1 MRTLRDPGVRGGL
14 YVLPDDPVA
23 RDVLIPGFRGATTV
37 RGAFGWF
44 SSGWVAALAPGL
56 ADYLNR
62 DEADAI
68 DFTVAPALFERD
80 RRAIENV
87 GTLSD
92 EDAAAL
98 VADVFV
104 NGRARATALAR
115 HALDCMAWMVREE
128 RLRLRIAIPTP
139 ESNYH
144 PKMWLFEDGQDRV
157 LARGSGNATLRGL
170 TTGVEHLDVDVSWAP
185 GGEEKVRTG
194 VRILDDWSRGQSRG
208 IRRVIP
214 LPQALAQQ
222 IIQTVPDRKPTPTEY
237 SLLQRRS
244 RRRRRRRPSLP
255 LPKLRIP
262 EELIW
267 KRGDYAHQG
276 EAVRAWEGGKQ
287 PERGTISMAT
297 GAGKTI
303 TALIC
308 AARTQDR
315 IGDGPFLIVVS
326 APSKPLISQWQQ
338 EVKRFGIRAIAPSLE
353 RSTTAAMTRVLTSV
367 TRGGTTVLITTNA
380 SLCKPAFQSTV
391 AHILARNGRIVPSL
405 FIGDEAH
412 TLGAAGFISN
422 PPDFLEKRLALSAT
436 PVRQYDSDGTEKVF
450 EFFGPPA
457 FEFGLDKAIGFCLV
471 PYDYHVHATTLTDDE
486 LARFLDLTAS
496 IKRMAMMADDE
507 DAEAAEKLK
516 RLLIL
521 RRRLVE
527 TAEGK
532 LPLLKEVLER
542 RGPRHIRHA
551 LIYSTAKDPAQF
563 DAIGALLRDLGIRW
577 APVTQAETPDRRK
590 LDRTFRLFADG
601 EHQVLLAKKVLDEG
615 VDIPHIREAFI
626 VASSQVARE
635 WIQRRGRVLRCHPGK
650 THATVHDFLALPSPG
665 SQAAERD
672 VLTLIQVELR
682 RANHFAR
689 HARNAAGVRGVL
701 EETDRLAAAY
711 TKRWSAGA
719 PLLSASKP
727 HHISCSTPEGYL
739 P

>member
-1 MRTLRDPGVRGGL
+1 M
-14 YVLPDDPVA
+14 LPDDPVA
-23 RDVLIPGFRGATTV
+23 EQVLIPGFRAASRV

-87 GTLSD
+87 GALSD

-157 LARGSGNATLRGL
+157 LARGSGNATLRGI

-185 GGEEKVRTG
+185 GGEGKVKTG
-194 VRILDDWSRGQSRG
+194 VRILDDWSRGQSQG
-208 IRRVIP
+208 ISRVID
-214 LPQALAQQ
+214 LPDALAEQ
-222 IIQTVPDRKPTPTEY
+222 IIQTVPDRKPTPTDY
-237 SLLQRRS
+237 SILQRQP
-244 RRRRRRRPSLP
+244 RRRRRRRPSPP

-262 EELIW
+262 EALVWEEG
-267 KRGDYAHQG
+267 RYAHQG
-276 EAVRAWEGGKQ
+276 KAVAAWEGGDQ
-287 PERGTISMAT
+287 QERGTISMAT

-308 AARTQDR
+308 AARAQDR
-315 IGDGPFLIVVS
+315 LGDSSFLVVVS
-326 APSKPLISQWQQ
+326 APSKPLIAQWRE
-338 EVKRFGIRAIAPSLE
+338 EVERFGVRAIAPSLE
-353 RSTTAAMTRVLTSV
+353 RSTKAAMTRTLNAVA
-367 TRGGTTVLITTNA
+367 RGGTTVVITTNTA
-380 SLCKPAFQSTV
+380 LCKPSFQSTV
-391 AHILARNGRIVPSL
+391 AHILARNGTAVASM

-412 TLGAAGFISN
+412 TLGAAGFIKR
-422 PPDFLEKRLALSAT
+422 PPELFEKRLALSAT
-436 PVRQYDSDGTEKVF
+436 PVRQYDPDGTEKVF
-450 EFFGPPA
+450 EFFGPPV
-457 FEFGLDKAIGFCLV
+457 FDFGLDEAIGFCLV
-471 PYDYHVHATTLTDDE
+471 PYDYHVHATTLTNDE
-486 LARFLDLTAS
+486 LTRFLDLTAS
-496 IKRMAMMADDE
+496 IKKMATMADD
-507 DAEAAEKLK
+507 DDDTEAAEKLK
-516 RLLIL
+516 RLLVL

-527 TAEGK
+527 TAAGK
-532 LPLLKEVLER
+532 LPLLREVLER

-551 LIYSTAKDPAQF
+551 LIYATAKDPAQF
-563 DAIGALLRDLGIRW
+563 DAIGMLLRDLGVRW

-601 EHQVLLAKKVLDEG
+601 DHQVLLAKKVLDEG

-626 VASSQVARE
+626 VASSQVERE

-665 SQAAERD
+665 SREAERD
-672 VLTLIQVELR
+672 VMKLIQVELR

>member
-1 MRTLRDPGVRGGL
+1 M
-14 YVLPDDPVA
+14 LPDDPVA

-62 DEADAI
+62 DEADVI

-80 RRAIENV
+80 RTAIEKV

-170 TTGVEHLDVDVSWAP
+170 TTGVEHLDVDVSWVP

-222 IIQTVPDRKPTPTEY
+222 IIQTVPDRKPTPTDY
-237 SLLQRRS
+237 SILQRRS
-244 RRRRRRRPSLP
+244 RRRRRRRSSPP
-255 LPKLRIP
+255 RPRLRIP
-262 EELIW
+262 NELIW
-267 KRGDYAHQG
+267 KEGRYAHQG
-276 EAVRAWEGGKQ
+276 QAVAAWEGGDQ

-308 AARTQDR
+308 AARAQDR
-315 IGDGPFLIVVS
+315 IGYGPFLVVVS
-326 APSKPLISQWQQ
+326 APSKPLITQWTA
-338 EVKRFGIRAIAPSLE
+338 EVERFGVRAIAPSLE
-353 RSTTAAMTRVLTSV
+353 RSTTHAMTNALNSV

-380 SLCKPAFQSTV
+380 ALCKPSFHSTV
-391 AHILARNGRIVPSL
+391 AHILARNGRTVPSL

-412 TLGAAGFISN
+412 TLGAAGFTSR
-422 PPDFLEKRLALSAT
+422 PPDFFEKRLALSAT
-436 PVRQYDSDGTEKVF
+436 PVRQYDPDGTEQVF
-450 EFFGPPA
+450 EFFGPPV
-457 FEFGLDKAIGFCLV
+457 FEFGLDQAIGFCLV

-486 LARFLDLTAS
+486 LTLFLDLTAS
-496 IKRMAMMADDE
+496 IKKMAMMADE
-507 DAEAAEKLK
+507 DPEVAEKLK
-516 RLLIL
+516 RLLIF

-527 TAEGK
+527 TAQGK
-532 LPLLKEVLER
+532 LKLLREVLER
-542 RGPRHIRHA
+542 REPRHIHHA
-551 LIYSTAKDPAQF
+551 LIYATAKDPDQF
-563 DAIGALLRDLGIRW
+563 EDIGKVLGDLGVKW
-577 APVTQAETPDRRK
+577 APVTQAETPK
-590 LDRTFRLFADG
+590 VNQLKRTFELFRQGAL
-601 EHQVLLAKKVLDEG
+601 QVLLAKKVLDEG

-626 VASSQVARE
+626 VASSQVERE
-635 WIQRRGRVLRCHPGK
+635 WIQRRGRVLRRHPGK
-650 THATVHDFLALPSPG
+650 THATVHDFLALPPASPWT
-665 SQAAERD
+665 SDPDTMR
-672 VLTLIQVELR
+672 LVEVETQ
-682 RANHFAR
+682 RALHFAR
-689 HARNAAGVRGVL
+689 YARNAVGRHGILPNLRRLRTSFSEEAL
-701 EETDRLAAAY
+701 E
-711 TKRWSAGA
+711 SP
-719 PLLSASKP
+719 PLLTPTTSRVICA
-727 HHISCSTPEGYL
+727 STPEGPL
-739 P
+739 H